1 MAGEA
6 VNKAEAEAEARAP
19 SAPEAAKSGA
29 AEEEK
34 AVILAPSPA
43 SKTEDAEPPADDS
56 KALVVFVEKVVDKPH
71 AEKAPPT
78 SNDRAKLK
86 PEYFSAV
93 ALAKVETDKRESLI
107 KAWEDNEKAKAE
119 NRASK
124 KLLDIISWE
133 NTKKAVIK
141 TQLRKKEEELE
152 RKKAEYGEK
161 AKNKEAIVH
170 REAEEKRAMVMA
182 RRGEEVIKAE
192 EMAAKYRAT
201 GVTPKKNLGCFGA

>member
-78 SNDRAKLK
+78 SNDRA
-86 PEYFSAV
+86 V

-141 TQLRKKEEELE
+141 TQLRKKENPSVSVQEELE

>member
-78 SNDRAKLK
+78 SNDR
-86 PEYFSAV
+86 AV

>member
-6 VNKAEAEAEARAP
+6 LNKAEAGAEAMPDAVEP
-19 SAPEAAKSGA
+19 AKEGV

-34 AVILAPSPA
+34 AVIPAPSPSRV
-43 SKTEDAEPPADDS
+43 SKTEEKEPPADDS
-56 KALVVFVEKVVDKPH
+56 KALVVFVEKVADKPH
-71 AEKAPPT
+71 AQKAAPPRT
-78 SNDRAKLK
+78 SNDRDI
-86 PEYFSAV
+86 

-107 KAWEDNEKAKAE
+107 KAWEENEKAKAE

-141 TQLRKKEEELE
+141 TQLKRKEEELE
-152 RKKAEYGEK
+152 RKKAEYAEK

-170 REAEEKRAMVMA
+170 KEAEEKRAMVMA

-201 GVTPKKNLGCFGA
+201 GVTPKKHLGCFGA